1 MIVAFERAIVTL
13 KIKRAYE
20 AWDEADGHRFLVDR
34 LWPRG
39 IKKSALR
46 MDGWIKDVAPSTEL
60 RRWFN
65 HEPAKWNEFRGR
77 YFSELESKPDAWNPI
92 LDFHRRGTVTLLYS
106 AKETEFNHAVAL
118 VEFLKSL

>member
-1 MIVAFERAIVTL
+1 MTL
-13 KIKRAYE
+13 KIKRVYE
-20 AWDEADGHRFLVDR
+20 AVDEADGHRFLVDR

-60 RRWFN
+60 REWFN
-65 HEPAKWNEFRGR
+65 HEPAKWNEFRDR
-77 YFSELESKPDAWNPI
+77 YFSELESKPGTWKPI
-92 LDFHRRGTVTLLYS
+92 LDSHRHGTVTLLYS
-106 AKETEFNHAVAL
+106 AKEAEFNQAVAL